1 MLLSVPAPNVE
12 RFDTEIPVWALDLL
26 ETLFF
31 SLQLLMCELW
41 FWYCCD
47 RTLRKTYLV

>member
-1 MLLSVPAPNVE
+1 MFFLLLLFCIDHAMLLSVPAPNVE

-31 SLQLLMCELW
+31 SLQLLMCEL
-41 FWYCCD
+41 
-47 RTLRKTYLV
+47 